1 MEKRGI
7 HIHAWDVIPSV
18 TLVTCHRI
26 LAPVYSFTA
35 HTAGILWYSGTRI
48 RRNISRQQYQEIEK
62 SGAWFG
68 MCRMILRGKYG
79 TCSANTTLQGLEV
92 CKLGLGRA
100 SRGKVR
106 GTFKCYVGL
115 TEMEWGVSNF
125 LRKHNA
131 RTTNCIHL

>member
-1 MEKRGI
+1 M
-7 HIHAWDVIPSV
+7 HAWDVIPSD
-18 TLVTCHRI
+18 TLVTFHRI

-35 HTAGILWYSGTRI
+35 HTAGILWCSGTRI

-68 MCRMILRGKYG
+68 MCMMILRGKYG

-106 GTFKCYVGL
+106 GTVG
-115 TEMEWGVSNF
+115 TSTDSFV
-125 LRKHNA
+125 A
-131 RTTNCIHL
+131 